1 MLQHYG
7 MLVPRPVDPERR
19 EQLGYPDPRPP
30 EVILEE
36 LDDIAERMRP
46 MIERNEVW
54 KQRFREYRELQ
65 RKRISLISELEESGY
80 DGSRLAELLDK
91 KLDDINDVWDRS
103 GFPVSAYAALRTEI
117 ARRHPGEDV
126 SKIARWESMLEKIH
140 LVTHSGLHIAP
151 QDYRKIA
158 QIDLEMPD
166 PDRSGI
172 LLLEALHRA
181 GDDELEATWHDWI
194 IANLEPVTT
203 GYRSVMCRRMF
214 GSPIRLQGE
223 GLSGEPIDTAQW
235 KGQVVLV
242 DFWGTWCAPCIAA
255 MPHLKELQD
264 KYGDRGLRVVGVLC
278 DHELGKARRFLQEHE
293 YDWPQFTDRSLT
305 PESFTHPIAS
315 RYAVGGYPTL
325 WIIDR
330 AGVLREEGDRSR
342 LEEQVLK
349 YLNEPPGR
357 PDDGE

>member
-1 MLQHYG
+1 
-7 MLVPRPVDPERR
+7 
-19 EQLGYPDPRPP
+19 
-30 EVILEE
+30 
-36 LDDIAERMRP
+36 
-46 MIERNEVW
+46 
-54 KQRFREYRELQ
+54 
-65 RKRISLISELEESGY
+65 
-80 DGSRLAELLDK
+80 
-91 KLDDINDVWDRS
+91 
-103 GFPVSAYAALRTEI
+103 
-117 ARRHPGEDV
+117 
-126 SKIARWESMLEKIH
+126 
-140 LVTHSGLHIAP
+140 
-151 QDYRKIA
+151 
-158 QIDLEMPD
+158 
-166 PDRSGI
+166 
-172 LLLEALHRA
+172 
-181 GDDELEATWHDWI
+181 
-194 IANLEPVTT
+194 
-203 GYRSVMCRRMF
+203 MF